1 MEKKVKKFG
10 LRKMLAVL
18 AVALA
23 CVCMWG
29 CGDLL
34 REDGEKEFT
43 GHYDGVFT
51 A

>member
-29 CGDLL
+29 CS
-34 REDGEKEFT
+34 EDKVVVNLE
-43 GHYDGVFT
+43 
-51 A
+51 